1 MAPGLDLELTP
12 LGANGEA
19 EPRTRFYGTGPS
31 FSPARLT
38 MNPPECTMKGSWCQ
52 IPVGTALAGGP
63 PDRSQRAEL
72 LHWAPALGRGDE
84 THVGVGMHDAG
95 GR

>member
-38 MNPPECTMKGSWCQ
+38 MNPPECTMKGFMVPTMNPVSWCF
-52 IPVGTALAGGP
+52 AAGA
-63 PDRSQRAEL
+63 RAESQK
-72 LHWAPALGRGDE
+72 RS
-84 THVGVGMHDAG
+84 
-95 GR
+95 

>member
-1 MAPGLDLELTP
+1 MAPGLDLELTT

-52 IPVGTALAGGP
+52 P
-63 PDRSQRAEL
+63 
-72 LHWAPALGRGDE
+72 
-84 THVGVGMHDAG
+84 
-95 GR
+95 

>member
-19 EPRTRFYGTGPS
+19 ELRTRFYGTGPS

-38 MNPPECTMKGSWCQ
+38 MNPSECTMNGFMVPIMSPLSWCF
-52 IPVGTALAGGP
+52 AAGA
-63 PDRSQRAEL
+63 RAESQK
-72 LHWAPALGRGDE
+72 RS
-84 THVGVGMHDAG
+84 
-95 GR
+95 